1 MTVPAVTSVAPN
13 NGSLAGGQAIT
24 ITGTALD
31 SATAVYFGANLATIT
46 TNSATQIVATSPA
59 GTVGT
64 VDVTVTTSGGT
75 SPTVTADHFTYA
87 AGVSVDPLWR
97 SAVSYTQGYG
107 YQTTDGT
114 VQYDQRRSSAVLGVI
129 VRGAPDTLSAYSG
142 ATNMGYL
149 PSYYPTDSGLMAY
162 RITARTFGA
171 GNILLHAHY
180 GPKQLDGIITGEG
193 HISLPWWT
201 DTTGALLPT
210 TAYGNAGVRQKH
222 IAITTFRIR
231 YRLYRTNAP
240 TDYSSQYNTIN
251 PGTVTLGYPIPIY
264 AGTIITSW
272 SLAPLQTCAADT
284 LLFVRRKPQQVRAGN
299 TSIWV
304 VDYVYEYRNE
314 PNVETLG
321 GMGSLT
327 GWWQQYGPS
336 TSGGDPTGGLMY
348 PESNFT
354 SLPGVATGIPSI

>member
-149 PSYYPTDSGLMAY
+149 PSYYPTDTGLMAY

-171 GNILLHAHY
+171 GNILL
-180 GPKQLDGIITGEG
+180 Q
-193 HISLPWWT
+193 
-201 DTTGALLPT
+201 PT
-210 TAYGNAGVRQKH
+210 TARSSWMASSPARATSVCRGG
-222 IAITTFRIR
+222 RIPPV
-231 YRLYRTNAP
+231 LYCQPRPMAM
-240 TDYSSQYNTIN
+240 
-251 PGTVTLGYPIPIY
+251 
-264 AGTIITSW
+264 
-272 SLAPLQTCAADT
+272 
-284 LLFVRRKPQQVRAGN
+284 RACG
-299 TSIWV
+299 
-304 VDYVYEYRNE
+304 R
-314 PNVETLG
+314 
-321 GMGSLT
+321 
-327 GWWQQYGPS
+327 S
-336 TSGGDPTGGLMY
+336 TSPSRLSASDIVCIVPTRRPTTAASTTRLIQ
-348 PESNFT
+348 
-354 SLPGVATGIPSI
+354 AR